1 MTNVSKIS
9 ASFYWSISKMAE
21 AFGMSRNTVSKRL
34 REQNV
39 QPAGQDRGSAVYAL
53 KDAAPALFQ
62 ADPTTSGALND
73 PNKMPPEM
81 RKAWFQS
88 ENERLK
94 FEKTEGL
101 LCETS
106 DVARNYALLAK
117 AVIQV
122 METMPDV
129 LERDCGLT
137 PSQVAKV
144 QASIDD
150 LRDQI
155 AVMAALDV
163 ETDEEEG
170 GEEC

>member
-1 MTNVSKIS
+1 MSNVSKIS
-9 ASFYWSISKMAE
+9 ASFDWSISKMAE

-34 REQNV
+34 REQSV
-39 QPAGQDRGSAVYAL
+39 QPAGQERGSLVYAL

-62 ADPTTSGALND
+62 SDPTTSGALLD

-88 ENERLK
+88 ENERIK
-94 FEKTEGL
+94 FEKSLGL
-101 LCETS
+101 LSETS

-117 AVIQV
+117 SVIQV

-163 ETDEEEG
+163 DEEDEV
-170 GEEC
+170 EC